1 MTTGI
6 RIGGR
11 AFRPGVVP
19 GIAAAAFI
27 ALAISLG
34 DWQAGRAEE
43 KLELG
48 RRLDEGATGPVLSLS
63 SVRLDGSVLE
73 HRRVSAR
80 GRFVPRAMLLLDNK
94 VLRGAAGYHVLT
106 PLKLEGGGDLHVL
119 VNRGWIAAGER
130 SRLPAIPTPETVQTI
145 EGIAV
150 TPSRRFFELAPEA
163 VSGPLR
169 QNLVPEREE
178 KRLGLGLQPFVIE
191 QTSDASDGLAR
202 EWERPDTGVDRHR
215 GYALQWYSFAA
226 LAAVLYVVLSFKRA
240 DSGRN

>member
-1 MTTGI
+1 MTGI

-11 AFRPGVVP
+11 AFRPGVAP
-19 GIAAAAFI
+19 GIAAAVFV

-34 DWQAGRAEE
+34 NWQARRAEE

-48 RRLDEGATGPVLSLS
+48 RRLDEGAKGPLLSVS
-63 SVRLDGSVLE
+63 SARLDASALE
-73 HRRVSAR
+73 RRRVSAR
-80 GRFVPRAMLLLDNK
+80 GRFDARAVLLLDNK
-94 VLRGAAGYHVLT
+94 VLHGTAGYHVLT

-130 SRLPAIPTPETVQTI
+130 SRLPAVPTPEAVQTI

-150 TPSRRFFELAPEA
+150 TPSRRFLELAPEA
-163 VSGPLR
+163 ASGPLR
-169 QNLVPEREE
+169 QNLVLEREE

-215 GYALQWYSFAA
+215 SYALQWYSFAA
-226 LAAVLYVVLSFKRA
+226 LAAVLYVALSFKRT
-240 DSGRN
+240 DPGHN

>member
-1 MTTGI
+1 MMGI

-11 AFRPGVVP
+11 AFRPGVAP

-34 DWQAGRAEE
+34 NWQTRRAQE

-48 RRLDEGATGPVLSLS
+48 RRLDEGAKGPALSVPSL
-63 SVRLDGSVLE
+63 RLDASALE
-73 HRRVSAR
+73 RRRVSAR
-80 GRFVPRAMLLLDNK
+80 GRFVTRATLFLDNK
-94 VLRGAAGYHVLT
+94 VLHGAAGYHVLT
-106 PLKLEGGGDLHVL
+106 PLKLEGGEELHVL

-130 SRLPAIPTPETVQTI
+130 SMLPAVPTPENAQTI

-150 TPSRRFFELAPEA
+150 TPSRRFVELAPEA
-163 VSGPLR
+163 ASGPLR

-191 QTSDASDGLAR
+191 QTSDARDGLVR
-202 EWERPDTGVDRHR
+202 DWQRPDAGIERHR
-215 GYALQWYSFAA
+215 SYALHRDSCEG
-226 LAAVLYVVLSFKRA
+226 LDGILYVVLSFKRA
-240 DSGRN
+240 GSGHN

>member
-1 MTTGI
+1 MMGI

-11 AFRPGVVP
+11 AFRPGVAP

-34 DWQAGRAEE
+34 NWQTRRAQE

-48 RRLDEGATGPVLSLS
+48 RRLDEGAKDPALSVPSL
-63 SVRLDGSVLE
+63 RLDASALE
-73 HRRVSAR
+73 RRRVSAR
-80 GRFVPRAMLLLDNK
+80 GRFVTRATLFLDNK
-94 VLRGAAGYHVLT
+94 VLHGAAGYHVLT
-106 PLKLEGGGDLHVL
+106 PLKLEGGELHVL

-130 SRLPAIPTPETVQTI
+130 SMLPAVPTPENAQTI

-150 TPSRRFFELAPEA
+150 TPSRRFVELAPEA
-163 VSGPLR
+163 ASGPLR

-191 QTSDASDGLAR
+191 QTSDAQDGLVR
-202 EWERPDTGVDRHR
+202 DWERPDAGIERHR
-215 GYALQWYSFAA
+215 SYALQWYSFAA
-226 LAAVLYVVLSFKRA
+226 LAAILYVVLSFKRA

>member
-1 MTTGI
+1 MTGI

-11 AFRPGVVP
+11 AFRPGVASS
-19 GIAAAAFI
+19 IAAAVFI

-34 DWQAGRAEE
+34 NWQTRRAEE

-48 RRLDEGATGPVLSLS
+48 RRLDEAAKGPVLSVPP
-63 SVRLDGSVLE
+63 VRLDASAFDR
-73 HRRVSAR
+73 RRVSAR
-80 GRFVPRAMLLLDNK
+80 GRFVARAALLLDNK
-94 VLRGAAGYHVLT
+94 VLHGAAGYHVLT
-106 PLKLEGGGDLHVL
+106 PLKLEGGELHVL

-130 SRLPAIPTPETVQTI
+130 SRLPAVPTPETLQTI

-150 TPSRRFFELAPEA
+150 TPSRRFIELAPEGA
-163 VSGPLR
+163 SGPLR

-191 QTSDASDGLAR
+191 QTSDAQDGLAR

-215 GYALQWYSFAA
+215 SYALQWYSFAA
-226 LAAVLYVVLSFKRA
+226 LAAVLYVALSFKRA